1 MWLAPAEAAK
11 YMNDIFMA
19 STDQQ
24 VRERR
29 IQLLPLFEDYDPVHS
44 GCVSHSQV
52 SSSHYTTVSIVL
64 YSSIGCWM
72 NYSCTTC

>member
-1 MWLAPAEAAK
+1 MWLAPAQAARH
-11 YMNDIFMA
+11 MNDTLMA
-19 STDQQ
+19 CTDQQ

-52 SSSHYTTVSIVL
+52 SCSRGRVHFD
-64 YSSIGCWM
+64 
-72 NYSCTTC
+72 

>member
-1 MWLAPAEAAK
+1 
-11 YMNDIFMA
+11 MNNILMV

-52 SSSHYTTVSIVL
+52 RTILSTHVHWHHVF
-64 YSSIGCWM
+64 YSSTGYWM
-72 NYSCTTC
+72 SYNCTT

>member
-1 MWLAPAEAAK
+1 
-11 YMNDIFMA
+11 MNDTLMA
-19 STDQQ
+19 CTDQQ

-52 SSSHYTTVSIVL
+52 VAIIPYTVVTIVL
-64 YSSIGCWM
+64 LCSSIGYWM
-72 NYSCTTC
+72 NYSYTPC

>member
-1 MWLAPAEAAK
+1 
-11 YMNDIFMA
+11 MNNTLMV

-52 SSSHYTTVSIVL
+52 TILPIAYMYTGITCAATVP
-64 YSSIGCWM
+64 
-72 NYSCTTC
+72 